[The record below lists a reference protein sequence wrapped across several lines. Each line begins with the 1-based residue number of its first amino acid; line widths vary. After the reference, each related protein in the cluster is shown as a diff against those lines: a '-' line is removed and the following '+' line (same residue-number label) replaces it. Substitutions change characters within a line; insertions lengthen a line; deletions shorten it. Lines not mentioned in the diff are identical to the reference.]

1 MTDTGVAPPAIASWD
16 LEDITKRA
24 MAVLRLD
31 GDDVDADRVADAAGA
46 AVEDVDTYVDR
57 IQAATPTA
65 RMVDAAVARTVGR
78 YRGKDAPF
86 GIADAWSQDTVAV
99 DVLAPSPAPALL
111 GDKER
116 WGLA

>member
-1 MTDTGVAPPAIASWD
+1 MSDVGSPPAQAIWDVDDIA
-16 LEDITKRA
+16 KRA

-31 GDDVDADRVADAAGA
+31 GDDVDADRVADAAAA

-57 IQAATPTA
+57 TQPAAPSA
-65 RMVDAAVARTVGR
+65 RMVDAAVARTIGR

-99 DVLAPSPAPALL
+99 DLLAPSPAPALL